1 MSIRYFIHNSI
12 FLTFLFSLLF
22 STGCATR
29 YGYDYIDN
37 DVILAKPP
45 QYRNLQIQ
53 CSLSKNEILL
63 ALTRQRIQQDYKY
76 TYRKGLRH
84 YCKDYCGFSEEEKK
98 ILLPGLVAFPCITWG
113 TEMLAGVKKK
123 KDQSNLDF
131 LIKNFLDNGS
141 DWGPLVGH
149 YVIFNTILGCGDL
162 VYFVGG
168 LGWSAVAIPIH
179 YVFSRSGASATS
191 YRKNPPAGIYVFMG
205 SPVVNL
211 FFPGYI
217 SPDDNH
223 GPLCTKDELYPT
235 PFLLNKVLHK
245 EITKLES
252 QAVQKGTDITLT
264 CRGKIYRTRADSA
277 GKVILPFTIYPLPI
291 RQEKID
297 VALTAYKT
305 TFAKKPVDLQKVL
318 IFNTE
323 QHLTTA
329 QKSLWNIA
337 NNKSLTYIKRFR
349 AMQQLKSLI
358 LPEEFQKFQKAP
370 GKYLNN

>member
-1 MSIRYFIHNSI
+1 M
-12 FLTFLFSLLF
+12 
-22 STGCATR
+22 
-29 YGYDYIDN
+29 
-37 DVILAKPP
+37 
-45 QYRNLQIQ
+45 
-53 CSLSKNEILL
+53 
-63 ALTRQRIQQDYKY
+63 
-76 TYRKGLRH
+76 
-84 YCKDYCGFSEEEKK
+84 
-98 ILLPGLVAFPCITWG
+98 
-113 TEMLAGVKKK
+113 
-123 KDQSNLDF
+123 
-131 LIKNFLDNGS
+131 
-141 DWGPLVGH
+141 
-149 YVIFNTILGCGDL
+149 
-162 VYFVGG
+162 
-168 LGWSAVAIPIH
+168 
-179 YVFSRSGASATS
+179 
-191 YRKNPPAGIYVFMG
+191 
-205 SPVVNL
+205 
-211 FFPGYI
+211 
-217 SPDDNH
+217 
-223 GPLCTKDELYPT
+223 
-235 PFLLNKVLHK
+235 HK

-305 TFAKKPVDLQKVL
+305 TFAKKPVDLQNVL